1 MRGSWSWKC
10 KGQKDHLTISLIS
23 TKKMIQD
30 LKIFNSAQKLWSESM
45 RVQLETRHSNR
56 NTNSEINL
64 KLEIKAEEEYN
75 LIHSSTFY
83 NIEISPEI

>member
-1 MRGSWSWKC
+1 
-10 KGQKDHLTISLIS
+10 
-23 TKKMIQD
+23 
-30 LKIFNSAQKLWSESM
+30 M

-64 KLEIKAEEEYN
+64 KLEIKAEEVYN

-83 NIEISPEI
+83 KQI